1 MKTRLIAGVLLPLVA
16 GLVLL
21 ATARV
26 SARASGRPAD
36 DVVLEVKALA
46 KDGRVLVSFTLV
58 NGLTDELQAAIRS
71 GMAATIS
78 YEIELRRG
86 GMLWFDRTLATATV
100 TASAR
105 FDNLTRQHRLSRTV
119 DGRGEEP
126 RLTEDDGEVREWMT
140 VFKQLPLFSTQA
152 LEANAE
158 YYVRV
163 RARTRPRVNWFLA
176 WPWEPGAPTAEARFT
191 LIQ

>member
-1 MKTRLIAGVLLPLVA
+1 MKTRLLVGALVILVA
-16 GLVLL
+16 GLALL

-26 SARASGRPAD
+26 SVPAAD
-36 DVVLEVKALA
+36 PVALVVKSLA

-58 NGLTDELQAAIRS
+58 NGFTSELQAAIRS
-71 GMAATIS
+71 GMAATIT

-86 GMLWFDRTLATATV
+86 GTLWFDRTVATSTV
-100 TASAR
+100 TASVR
-105 FDNLTRQHRLSRTV
+105 YDNLTRQYRLSRTV
-119 DGRGEEP
+119 EGRGEEP
-126 RLTEDDGEVREWMT
+126 RLTEDEAEVREWMT
-140 VFKQLPLFSTQA
+140 AFKQLSVFSTQA

-163 RARTRPRVNWFLA
+163 RARTRPRVNWFLF
-176 WPWEPGAPTAEARFT
+176 WPWEHGAPTGEARFT

>member
-1 MKTRLIAGVLLPLVA
+1 MKTRVLAALLVPLVA

-21 ATARV
+21 TMTRE
-26 SARASGRPAD
+26 SARAATDPD
-36 DVVLEVKALA
+36 LQVKSLA
-46 KDGRVLVSFTLV
+46 KDGRVLVSFTLA
-58 NGLTDELQAAIRS
+58 NGFTSELQAAIRS
-71 GMAATIS
+71 GMPATIA

-86 GMLWFDRTLATATV
+86 GTLWFDRTMATASV
-100 TASAR
+100 TATAR
-105 FDNLTRQHRLSRTV
+105 YDNLTRQHQLSRTV

-126 RLTEDDGEVREWMT
+126 RLTEDQAQVREWMT
-140 VFKQLPLFSTQA
+140 VFKQVPLISTRQ

-163 RARTRPRVNWFLA
+163 RARTRPRVNWLLF
-176 WPWEPGAPTAEARFT
+176 WPWEHGAPTGEARFT